1 MEMTKKMK
9 MAAVGAAAV
18 AVVGGGVFA
27 YTRLAGGDPKETVIQ
42 AFEMF
47 IQRDRPTL
55 WRNCLACR
63 SLRMAQGF
71 CQPEIRADVKAGQ
84 LL

>member
-27 YTRLAGGDPKETVIQ
+27 YTRRRSKGNGDPG
-42 AFEMF
+42 
-47 IQRDRPTL
+47 L
-55 WRNCLACR
+55 
-63 SLRMAQGF
+63 
-71 CQPEIRADVKAGQ
+71 
-84 LL
+84 

>member
-42 AFEMF
+42 AFENVYTEGQTDPMEELF
-47 IQRDRPTL
+47 GLSEFCRPEF
-55 WRNCLACR
+55 
-63 SLRMAQGF
+63 G
-71 CQPEIRADVKAGQ
+71 ADVKAGQ

>member
-27 YTRLAGGDPKETVIQ
+27 YTRLAGGDPKETVKQSGKIVVKN
-42 AFEMF
+42 
-47 IQRDRPTL
+47 QR
-55 WRNCLACR
+55 C
-63 SLRMAQGF
+63 
-71 CQPEIRADVKAGQ
+71 
-84 LL
+84 

>member
-27 YTRLAGGDPKETVIQ
+27 YTGWPA
-42 AFEMF
+42 A
-47 IQRDRPTL
+47 IQRKR
-55 WRNCLACR
+55 
-63 SLRMAQGF
+63 
-71 CQPEIRADVKAGQ
+71 
-84 LL
+84 

>member
-42 AFEMF
+42 AFENVYTEG
-47 IQRDRPTL
+47 QTDL
-55 WRNCLACR
+55 WRSCLACR
-63 SLRMAQGF
+63 SLRRQGF
-71 CQPEIRADVKAGQ
+71 LPAEFGADVKAGQ

>member
-27 YTRLAGGDPKETVIQ
+27 YTRLAGGDPNLERTQ
-42 AFEMF
+42 G
-47 IQRDRPTL
+47 
-55 WRNCLACR
+55 
-63 SLRMAQGF
+63 LRCKMDFQKTF
-71 CQPEIRADVKAGQ
+71 
-84 LL
+84 LLFLI